1 LRKEEKSDYFALKVY
16 QIIMLLNCLVKISE
30 KILVTRLS
38 KLTEISDLLYK
49 DQMSNRKQKFTVNA
63 ALCLTH
69 DIQFANHNKK
79 TLSALL
85 LNIKR
90 AFDHVF
96 LN

>member
-1 LRKEEKSDYFALKVY
+1 
-16 QIIMLLNCLVKISE
+16 MLLNCLGKISE

-38 KLTEISDLLYK
+38 KLAEISDLLYK
-49 DQMSNRKQKFTVNA
+49 DQMNDRKQRFTVNA

-69 DIQFANHNKK
+69 DIQLANHNKK
-79 TLSALL
+79 TVSALL
-85 LNIKR
+85 LNIKK